1 MSTATLRY
9 HTITLSFL
17 PGRREDLAMK
27 SLRTLRLRTS
37 RRRAKQA
44 VRYILSRVSIG
55 SKSS

>member
-9 HTITLSFL
+9 HAITLSFL
-17 PGRREDLAMK
+17 PGRREERVLK

-44 VRYILSRVSIG
+44 VRFILSRMY
-55 SKSS
+55 SKN